1 MTRRVHTALTILLAL
16 GLLVS
21 LLLWQTNRRELQRQ
35 VHTITDANDALRD
48 SLGELTREITKKERE
63 IDQLQSGCS
72 TQEPISR
79 NRL

>member
-1 MTRRVHTALTILLAL
+1 MRRLHTILTLLLAL

-21 LLLWQTNRRELQRQ
+21 LALWQNSRRELQRQ
-35 VHTITDANDALRD
+35 LHTVTDANDALRE

-63 IDQLQSGCS
+63 IDQLESGCS
-72 TQEPISR
+72 VHEPISR